1 MDRSEICNL
10 QLITFLCEF
19 TPLLLG
25 YSEWNVQYTLRHIQS
40 NPICHC
46 DKNFEKHILCVT
58 IKIKRPQNIF
68 YQTQFLRI
76 FTTRGLSV
84 LSYMSIFT
92 RSKSALF
99 DKVLLQ
105 FAISLFQKG
114 LRICQDY
121 NCLWFCSNWCAAA
134 AFFLLQC
141 NCQVIARKN
150 MIQSKTITFF
160 MLVFS

>member
-1 MDRSEICNL
+1 MQLTTNNVSLWVYTTFVRLFTMECVVYSQAHTVKPYLSLWQKFWKTHFVNCNQRVL
-10 QLITFLCEF
+10 E
-19 TPLLLG
+19 
-25 YSEWNVQYTLRHIQS
+25 HISS
-40 NPICHC
+40 NI
-46 DKNFEKHILCVT
+46 ISS
-58 IKIKRPQNIF
+58 NIN
-68 YQTQFLRI
+68 YY
-76 FTTRGLSV
+76 RGLTV

-134 AFFLLQC
+134 AFFLL
-141 NCQVIARKN
+141 
-150 MIQSKTITFF
+150 
-160 MLVFS
+160 